1 MPKDIEEKIEKE
13 NESLK
18 ERLWGKDSGIFAQ
31 ILRKRNNN
39 VRKFEQPIQ
48 EEEEEEGNDD
58 DERNANGSHFTTNSQ

>member
-18 ERLWGKDSGIFAQ
+18 ERLWSKDSGKFAQ

-39 VRKFEQPIQ
+39 ERNFEQPIQ

-58 DERNANGSHFTTNSQ
+58 DDRDANESHLTINSQ